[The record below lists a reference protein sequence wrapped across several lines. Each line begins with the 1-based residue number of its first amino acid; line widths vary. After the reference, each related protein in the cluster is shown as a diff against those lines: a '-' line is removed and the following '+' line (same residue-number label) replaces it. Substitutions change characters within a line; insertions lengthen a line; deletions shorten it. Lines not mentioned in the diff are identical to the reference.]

1 MACAVPRAE
10 GLATRPQPFCTL
22 TADASRPPIH
32 TDHVVTIRG
41 LISFLGGV
49 AVLIVATEMGLSQ
62 GQATVAAVVG
72 LSIVYRVLGHSRLR
86 LRRPPDDPPIT
97 PPESLADREGAVGF
111 EIPRWLVRPIGW
123 LLSRRRTP

>member
-1 MACAVPRAE
+1 MRPSLPRGQ
-10 GLATRPQPFCTL
+10 GLAARPQPFCTL
-22 TADASRPPIH
+22 TADAGRPPIH

-72 LSIVYRVLGHSRLR
+72 LSIVYRVLGLSRLR
-86 LRRPPDDPPIT
+86 LRRPTDLPSIT
-97 PPESLADREGAVGF
+97 PPESPSDRERAFSFGM
-111 EIPRWLVRPIGW
+111 PRWLVRPIVW
-123 LLSRRRTP
+123 LRSRRRTP